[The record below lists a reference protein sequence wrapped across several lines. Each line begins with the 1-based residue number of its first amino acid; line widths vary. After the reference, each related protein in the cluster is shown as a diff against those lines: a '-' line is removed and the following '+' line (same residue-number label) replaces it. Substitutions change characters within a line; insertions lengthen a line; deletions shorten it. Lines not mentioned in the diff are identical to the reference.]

1 MRVKILLAR
10 AYQRFMTAASGGAI
24 KLDPSRPNAVIML
37 VPDYGNIGDLAI
49 GYAQERFLQL
59 NAPHFSVQSVP
70 IRNTYRVLK
79 SLRRQLSPRD
89 VVFLVG
95 GGSMGDLYPRAQL
108 GREFIA
114 QYLRGQRI
122 ISFPQSIIYMDR
134 PERAWSARRE
144 ARALSKSAG
153 WLTLFAREKTSYLMM
168 KDFFPG
174 HVGFA
179 PDIVLSL
186 ITDYQS
192 LPEES
197 REGVLLALRTDTER
211 ALTPADHERIRRIA
225 GSYGTIIDRDHGV
238 PNDEVD
244 RANSY
249 NLPLATLDLYRSV
262 SLVVT
267 DRLHGMIFAAV
278 TGTPCVVLPNTNH
291 KVTGTYKD
299 WVAGECPYI
308 SLIADTEE
316 GTLLEAIRGVMARES
331 KHAYH
336 SVQFDYTELRQE
348 ISGSRSTRSNAN

>member
-10 AYQRFMTAASGGAI
+10 AYQRFMTVTSGGGI
-24 KLDPSRPNAVIML
+24 KLDRTRPNAVIML

-49 GYAQERFLQL
+49 GYAQERFLEL

-70 IRNTYRVLK
+70 IRNTYRVLR
-79 SLRRQLSPRD
+79 SLRRQLRPRD
-89 VVFLVG
+89 IVFLVG

-108 GREFIA
+108 GREFVA

-134 PERAWSARRE
+134 PDRESSARRE
-144 ARALSKSAG
+144 ARALAKSAG
-153 WLTLFAREKTSYLMM
+153 WLALFAREKTSYSMM
-168 KDFFPG
+168 KGFFPG
-174 HVGFA
+174 NVGFA

-211 ALTPADHERIRRIA
+211 ALTPADHERIRRVA
-225 GSYGTIIDRDHGV
+225 GSHGTIIDRDHGV

-244 RANSY
+244 QTDSY
-249 NLPLATLDLYRSV
+249 KLPLATLDLYRNV

-291 KVTGTYKD
+291 KITGTYED
-299 WVAGECPYI
+299 WVSEQCPYI

-316 GTLLEAIRGVMARES
+316 GTLIDAIRRVMSPES
-331 KHAYH
+331 KHAYR
-336 SVQFDYTELRQE
+336 SAQFDFNELRQA
-348 ISGSRSTRSNAN
+348 ISGSRSTPSNAN